1 MGPASDALSIRR
13 PVDARSAW
21 DLRPVGGHPPGTFAR
36 CAGTPAATRLP
47 RVEVVVVAETLE
59 GERRVAAVPETVGK
73 LVNAGLKVAVQ
84 AGAGRYAFLPDEAYV
99 DKGARI
105 LDDRVSLLGSRG
117 VLIKVQPPTLEEVEL
132 LPEGSAL
139 ICMLAPSSFPDI
151 IRALAKRNITSFA
164 LELVPRT
171 TRAQSMDVLSSQ
183 ALVGGYRAA
192 LSAARLL
199 PKFFPMFM
207 TAAGTVRP
215 ARVFVLG
222 AGVAGLQA
230 IATAHRLG
238 AVVDAYDV
246 RAAAAE
252 EVRSLGAKFL
262 VLELETQEG
271 TGGYARAQSED
282 FIAKQRQLLTEHL
295 AQVDA
300 VITTAAVPGR
310 RAPILVTAEMVKVM
324 RPGSVIVDLAADSGG
339 NCELTEAGREILVD
353 GVTVYGMSQAPSE
366 LPMHASE
373 LFARNV
379 TNLLLIM
386 IKDGEFAPD
395 FADDILVGCCVT
407 RDGDVVHPAAR
418 EALGLEARA

>member
-1 MGPASDALSIRR
+1 MD
-13 PVDARSAW
+13 
-21 DLRPVGGHPPGTFAR
+21 
-36 CAGTPAATRLP
+36 
-47 RVEVVVVAETLE
+47 VVVVAETLE

-73 LVNAGLKVAVQ
+73 MVGAGLGVAVQ

-105 LDDRVSLLGSRG
+105 SNDRTSLLGSSG
-117 VLIKVQPPTLEEVEL
+117 VLVKVQPPTLDEVKL
-132 LPEGSAL
+132 LPAGSAV
-139 ICMLAPSSFPDI
+139 ISMLAPSSFPDI
-151 IRALAKRNITSFA
+151 IKALAAQRVTAFA

-183 ALVGGYRAA
+183 ALVGGYRATLA
-192 LSAARLL
+192 AARLL

-230 IATAHRLG
+230 IATANRLG

-246 RAAAAE
+246 RAAAAD

-262 VLELETQEG
+262 VLDLETQEG
-271 TGGYARAQSED
+271 AGGYARAQSDD
-282 FIAKQRQLLTEHL
+282 FITKQRQLLGEHL
-295 AQVDA
+295 TQVDA

-310 RAPILVTAEMVKVM
+310 RAPILLTEEMVKGM
-324 RPGSVIVDLAADSGG
+324 RPGSVVVDLAADSGG
-339 NCELTEAGREILVD
+339 NCELTEPGREVVVD
-353 GVTVYGMSQAPSE
+353 GVTVYGLSQAPSE

-379 TNLLLIM
+379 TNLLKLM
-386 IKDGEFAPD
+386 IKDGQYAPD
-395 FADDILVGCCVT
+395 FSDDILAGCCVT
-407 RDGDVVHPAAR
+407 RDGDIVHPAAR
-418 EALGLEARA
+418 DALGLEAHA

>member
-1 MGPASDALSIRR
+1 MD
-13 PVDARSAW
+13 
-21 DLRPVGGHPPGTFAR
+21 
-36 CAGTPAATRLP
+36 
-47 RVEVVVVAETLE
+47 VVVVAETLE

-73 LVNAGLKVAVQ
+73 MVSAGLGVAVQ
-84 AGAGRYAFLPDEAYV
+84 AGAGRYAYLPDEAYV

-105 LDDRVSLLGSRG
+105 SNDRTSLLGSSG
-117 VLIKVQPPTLEEVEL
+117 VLVKVQPPTLDEVKL
-132 LPEGSAL
+132 LPAGSAV
-139 ICMLAPSSFPDI
+139 ISMLAPSSFPDI
-151 IRALAKRNITSFA
+151 IKALAAQRVTAFA

-183 ALVGGYRAA
+183 ALVGGYRATLA
-192 LSAARLL
+192 AARLL

-230 IATAHRLG
+230 IATANRLG

-246 RAAAAE
+246 RAAAAD

-262 VLELETQEG
+262 VLDLETQEG
-271 TGGYARAQSED
+271 AGGYARAQSDD
-282 FIAKQRQLLTEHL
+282 FITKQRQLLGEHL
-295 AQVDA
+295 TQVDA

-310 RAPILVTAEMVKVM
+310 RAPILLTEEMVKGM
-324 RPGSVIVDLAADSGG
+324 RPGSVVVDLAADSGG
-339 NCELTEAGREILVD
+339 NCELTEPGREVVVD
-353 GVTVYGMSQAPSE
+353 GVTVYGLSQAPSE

-379 TNLLLIM
+379 TNLLKLM
-386 IKDGEFAPD
+386 IKDGQYAPD
-395 FADDILVGCCVT
+395 FSDDILAGCCVT
-407 RDGDVVHPAAR
+407 RDGDIVHPAAR
-418 EALGLEARA
+418 DALGLEAHA

>member
-1 MGPASDALSIRR
+1 
-13 PVDARSAW
+13 VD
-21 DLRPVGGHPPGTFAR
+21 
-36 CAGTPAATRLP
+36 
-47 RVEVVVVAETLE
+47 VVVVAETLE

-73 LVNAGLKVAVQ
+73 MVGAGLGVAVQ

-105 LDDRVSLLGSRG
+105 SNDRTSLLGSSG
-117 VLIKVQPPTLEEVEL
+117 VLVKVQPPTLDEVKL
-132 LPEGSAL
+132 LPAGSAV
-139 ICMLAPSSFPDI
+139 ISMLAPSSFPDI
-151 IRALAKRNITSFA
+151 IKALAAQRVTAFA

-183 ALVGGYRAA
+183 ALVGGYRATLA
-192 LSAARLL
+192 AARLL

-230 IATAHRLG
+230 IATANRLG

-246 RAAAAE
+246 RAAAAD

-262 VLELETQEG
+262 VLDLETQEG
-271 TGGYARAQSED
+271 AGGYARAQSDD
-282 FIAKQRQLLTEHL
+282 FITKQRQLLGEHL
-295 AQVDA
+295 TQVDA

-310 RAPILVTAEMVKVM
+310 RAPILLTEEMVKGM
-324 RPGSVIVDLAADSGG
+324 RPGSVVVDLAADSGG
-339 NCELTEAGREILVD
+339 NCELTEPGREVVVD
-353 GVTVYGMSQAPSE
+353 GVTVYGLSQAPSE

-379 TNLLLIM
+379 TNLLKLM
-386 IKDGEFAPD
+386 IKDGQYAPD
-395 FADDILVGCCVT
+395 FSDDILAGCCVT
-407 RDGDVVHPAAR
+407 RDGDIVHPAAR
-418 EALGLEARA
+418 DALGLEAHA

>member
-1 MGPASDALSIRR
+1 M
-13 PVDARSAW
+13 
-21 DLRPVGGHPPGTFAR
+21 
-36 CAGTPAATRLP
+36 
-47 RVEVVVVAETLE
+47 
-59 GERRVAAVPETVGK
+59 PETVGK
-73 LVNAGLKVAVQ
+73 IVGAGLEVAVQ

-105 LDDRVSLLGSRG
+105 SNDRASLLGSSG
-117 VLIKVQPPTLEEVEL
+117 VLVKVQPPTLDEVEL
-132 LPEGSAL
+132 LPQGSAV
-139 ICMLAPSSFPDI
+139 ISMLAPSSFPEI
-151 IRALAKRNITSFA
+151 IKALAARKITAFA

-171 TRAQSMDVLSSQ
+171 TRAQTMDVLSSQ

-192 LSAARLL
+192 LAAARLL

-230 IATAHRLG
+230 IATANRLG

-246 RAAAAE
+246 RAAAAD

-262 VLELETQEG
+262 VLDLETQEG
-271 TGGYARAQSED
+271 AGGYARAQSDD
-282 FIAKQRQLLTEHL
+282 FIAKQRQLLGEHL

-310 RAPILVTAEMVKVM
+310 RAPILVTAEMVKGM
-324 RPGSVIVDLAADSGG
+324 RPGSVVVDLAADSGG
-339 NCELTEAGREILVD
+339 NCELTQPGREVVVD
-353 GVTVYGMSQAPSE
+353 GVTVYGLSQAPSE
-366 LPMHASE
+366 LPLHASE

-379 TNLLLIM
+379 TNLLKIM
-386 IKDGEFAPD
+386 IKDGVFAPD
-395 FADDILVGCCVT
+395 FSDDILAGCCVT
-407 RDGDVVHPAAR
+407 RDGDIVHPAAR
-418 EALGLEARA
+418 DALGLEARA